1 MIWQQIKKLIG
12 QNNAK
17 KQIEPKINDT
27 LTNEKTEVAEAF
39 NHYFVKS
46 VETISNSFPP
56 HQKYNAKA
64 PKPTGPIF
72 NFERVSETQVTK
84 VIDSLKP
91 KRSKDVYEMDS
102 TMIKDLAC
110 LLTKPITHIVNIS
123 FTQGQ
128 GSFPEYWK
136 PAAVVPIFKGADP
149 YSVSN
154 YRPISILP
162 IMSKI
167 IEKLAVDQLIC
178 HLNLSQLLHPMQHGF
193 RAHHSTETATVYFLE
208 RIKSLMDRGGVVGAV
223 FLDLRKAFDTVNHNI
238 LQSKFD
244 QFNFSQV
251 TSNWFNSYLTTRSQ
265 CVKVQNTKSTFKDL
279 ITGVPQGSILGPILF
294 SLYINDLPPVCQ
306 GCEVIMYADDTVIFV
321 KGKDHSEA
329 ASQLTKALVNVS
341 NWLNNCHLQLNSS
354 KTVAMF
360 FTKAKKS
367 YTVPDVFISGQRIQI
382 VNK

>member
-1 MIWQQIKKLIG
+1 MIWQQIKKLTG

-17 KQIEPKINDT
+17 KQIELRINDT
-27 LTNEKTEVAEAF
+27 LTNEKTVVVEAF
-39 NHYFVKS
+39 NHYFIKS
-46 VETISNSFPP
+46 VAAISNSFPLL
-56 HQKYNAKA
+56 QQYNAKA

-72 NFERVSETQVTK
+72 CLERVSETQVEK

-91 KRSKDVYEMDS
+91 KWSKDVYEMDS
-102 TMIKDLAC
+102 SMIKDLAPS
-110 LLTKPITHIVNIS
+110 LTKPITHIVNIS

-149 YSVSN
+149 HSVSN

-162 IMSKI
+162 VMSKV
-167 IEKLAVDQLIC
+167 IEKLAADQLIS

-193 RAHHSTETATVYFLE
+193 RAHHSTETASVYLIE
-208 RIKSLMDRGGVVGAV
+208 RVKSLMDRGGVVGAV

-238 LQSKFD
+238 LQSKFH
-244 QFNFSQV
+244 QFNFSQF
-251 TSNWFNSYLTTRSQ
+251 TSNWFKSYLTTQSQ
-265 CVKVQNTKSTFKDL
+265 CVKIQNTKSTFKDL

-294 SLYINDLPPVCQ
+294 SLYINDLPTVCQ

-321 KGKDHSEA
+321 KGKDHSDA
-329 ASQLTKALVNVS
+329 ASQLTKVMVNVS

-360 FTKAKKS
+360 FSKTKKIIHRA
-367 YTVPDVFISGQRIQI
+367 
-382 VNK
+382 